1 MVLGGVAQAFI
12 CAAGSGDE
20 AFLFQRDGADGF
32 DLCVDGGGR
41 VAVGLILRGVGDG
54 LLIVGFGLGELLY
67 KTPAKSQCRLLVSAC
82 KQ

>member
-32 DLCVDGGGR
+32 DLRVDGGGR
-41 VAVGLILRGVGDG
+41 VAVGLIAQRGIHLEASV
-54 LLIVGFGLGELLY
+54 LL
-67 KTPAKSQCRLLVSAC
+67 
-82 KQ
+82 